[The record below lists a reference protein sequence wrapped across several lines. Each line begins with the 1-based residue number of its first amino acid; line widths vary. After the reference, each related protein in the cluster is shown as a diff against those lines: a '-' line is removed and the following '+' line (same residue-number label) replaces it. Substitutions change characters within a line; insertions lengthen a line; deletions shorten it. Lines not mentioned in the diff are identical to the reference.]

1 MTETTPEYCADP
13 NTRFVALIEDLPY
26 ADFARLPDHPAQ
38 RQTALH
44 GANLLASGVLSPV
57 LDQHREVGILLICR
71 DGISLD
77 QMGEL
82 YRTDPAG
89 TIAGYG
95 VVLNGHTRRYL
106 WNNEPALPP
115 PPTLRASIY
124 AAADRD
130 SAVQAYNAIDSLQAV
145 KGRKHVMQSTLN
157 IAGLVPSSKYMIA
170 ATSLASALDIAVWVL
185 YGGSDEARKLPLPL
199 AADR

>member
-145 KGRKHVMQSTLN
+145 KGRKYVM
-157 IAGLVPSSKYMIA
+157 
-170 ATSLASALDIAVWVL
+170 
-185 YGGSDEARKLPLPL
+185 
-199 AADR
+199 